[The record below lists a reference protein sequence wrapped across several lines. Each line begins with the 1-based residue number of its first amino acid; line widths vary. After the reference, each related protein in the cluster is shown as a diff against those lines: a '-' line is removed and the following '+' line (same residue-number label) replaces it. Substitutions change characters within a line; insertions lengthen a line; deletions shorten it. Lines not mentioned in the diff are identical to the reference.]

1 MAMMKQIHLLM
12 TVKQWVPL
20 YMYFRDNIF
29 GVVDFGLLNWYY
41 FYFNQLRTTNEDDV
55 LGNIASHTFY
65 LK

>member
-12 TVKQWVPL
+12 TVKLWVPL
-20 YMYFRDNIF
+20 YMYFRDNIL

>member
-1 MAMMKQIHLLM
+1 MAMLKQIHLLM
-12 TVKQWVPL
+12 TVKLWVPL

-29 GVVDFGLLNWYY
+29 GVVDLGLLNWYY

>member
-12 TVKQWVPL
+12 TVKLWVPL

-55 LGNIASHTFY
+55 LGNIANHTFY

>member
-12 TVKQWVPL
+12 TVKLWVPL

-29 GVVDFGLLNWYY
+29 GLVDFGLLKWYY